1 MIIRS
6 SISSFM
12 LLILVLLLAA
22 PRVAQAAESYDNC
35 TGFITSIPTVIS
47 TQGTWCLKQ
56 DLATAMTSGNA
67 ITINTNNVTVD
78 CNDYKLGGLAAG
90 IGTQAW
96 GISATDHLNATVRHC
111 NIRGFEYGIVFQGS
125 GSGGHTIED
134 NRFDN
139 NTDTGIYV
147 SGDGSVVRRNRVFDS
162 GGSTSFQDAWGIYSN
177 DSVDILDNTI
187 SGVAATAGSGG
198 SAVGIQTTNDLDS
211 SISGNRIRGLLHA
224 GAGSAYGIE
233 NLGDTRVTMRDND
246 LIGDGG
252 SGSNGV
258 FCMSG
263 TSSAQGNLLS
273 HFQTAIGGCSGD
285 GGNVTHP

>member
-1 MIIRS
+1 
-6 SISSFM
+6 
-12 LLILVLLLAA
+12 LTLLVLMLCCAT
-22 PRVAQAAESYDNC
+22 PRTAHAETYHTC

-47 TQGTWCLKQ
+47 TQGTWCFKQ
-56 DLATAMTSGNA
+56 DLATAITTGSA
-67 ITINTNNVTVD
+67 ITINTNNVTID
-78 CNDYKLGGLAAG
+78 CNDFKLGGLAAG

-96 GISATDHLNATVRHC
+96 GISATDRLNATVRHC
-111 NIRGFEYGIVFQGS
+111 NIRGFEYGIVFQGT
-125 GSGGHTIED
+125 GSGGHAIED

-147 SGDGSVVRRNRVFDS
+147 SGDGSVVRRNRVFDT
-162 GGSTSFQDAWGIYSN
+162 GGSTAFADAWGIYSN
-177 DSVDILDNTI
+177 DSVDILDNTV
-187 SGVAATAGSGG
+187 SGVAATAGTGG
-198 SAVGIQTTNDLDS
+198 SAAGIQTTNDLDS
-211 SISGNRIRGLLHA
+211 SINGNRIRGMLHA
-224 GAGSAYGIE
+224 GSGSVYGVE

-273 HFQTAIGGCSGD
+273 HFQTAIGGCSND